1 MYLPKHFAV
10 DDPALLAQLIAE
22 YPLATMV
29 ANLND
34 QLEVNHLPLMLS
46 TDRSK
51 LYGHIARVNPLAKV
65 ANSNQPTV
73 MAIFH
78 GPNAYVTPAWY
89 PSKKETGK
97 VVPTWNYAV
106 VHAQGN
112 IKLIE
117 DPHWLRSHVAQMT
130 NIHEPTYQS
139 NWKLDDAP
147 EDYVQIMLKAIV
159 GIEIEVQSL
168 TGKFKLSQNRPPE
181 DYAAVIETIDQS
193 PQEILQEMRKY
204 MKQSYGVV

>member
-10 DDPALLAQLIAE
+10 DDQALLAQIIHE
-22 YPLATMV
+22 YPLATLV
-29 ANLND
+29 GNLD
-34 QLEVNHLPLMLS
+34 GQLEVNHLPLMLS
-46 TDRSK
+46 ADKKK
-51 LYGHIARVNPLAKV
+51 LFGHIARMNPLMKIAQ
-65 ANSNQPTV
+65 SSETTV
-73 MAIFH
+73 TAIFH
-78 GPNAYVTPAWY
+78 GPNAYITPTWY

-117 DPHWLRSHVAQMT
+117 DTQWLRSHVSQMT

-147 EDYVQIMLKAIV
+147 EEYVQTMLKAIV
-159 GIEIEVQSL
+159 GIEIDIKSL
-168 TGKFKLSQNRPPE
+168 VGKFKLSQNRPPE
-181 DYAAVIETIDQS
+181 DYAAVVNELDQS
-193 PQEILQEMRKY
+193 PQEILQAMRQY
-204 MKQSYGVV
+204 MKS

>member
-10 DDPALLAQLIAE
+10 DNPTLLAQLIAE
-22 YPLATMV
+22 YPLATV
-29 ANLND
+29 VGNLEG

-46 TDRSK
+46 ADRNK
-51 LYGHIARVNPLAKV
+51 LYGHIARVNPLVKIAS
-65 ANSNQPTV
+65 SNQPNVT
-73 MAIFH
+73 AIFN

-106 VHAQGN
+106 VHAQGSL
-112 IKLIE
+112 KLIE
-117 DPHWLRSHVAQMT
+117 DAQWLRSHVSQMT

-139 NWKLDDAP
+139 HWKLDDAP
-147 EDYVQIMLKAIV
+147 EEYIQMMLRAIV
-159 GIEIEVQSL
+159 GIEIEVTSL

-181 DYAAVIETIDQS
+181 DYAAVVDTLEKS
-193 PQEILQEMRKY
+193 PAEVLQAMRSY
-204 MKQSYGVV
+204 MKPN

>member
-10 DDPALLAQLIAE
+10 DDPVFLAQLISE
-22 YPLATMV
+22 YPLATV
-29 ANLND
+29 VGNLDD
-34 QLEVNHLPLMLS
+34 QLEINHLPLMLS
-46 TDRSK
+46 PDKSK
-51 LYGHIARVNPLAKV
+51 LHGHIARVNPLVKIAG
-65 ANSNQPTV
+65 SNQSQVT
-73 MAIFH
+73 AIFH

-106 VHAQGN
+106 VHAQGTLT
-112 IKLIE
+112 LIE
-117 DPHWLRSHVAQMT
+117 DAQWLRNHVAQMT

-147 EDYVQIMLKAIV
+147 EEYIQMMLRAII
-159 GIEIEVQSL
+159 GIEINVESL

-181 DYAAVIETIDQS
+181 DYAAVVKTLDQS
-193 PQEILQEMRKY
+193 PAEALQAMRKY
-204 MKQSYGVV
+204 MKPN

>member
-1 MYLPKHFAV
+1 MYLPKHFSV

-22 YPLATMV
+22 YPLATIV
-29 ANLND
+29 GSLEN

-46 TDRSK
+46 SDRTK
-51 LYGHIARVNPLAKV
+51 LYGHIARVNPLVKV
-65 ANSNQPTV
+65 AGSSNTSV
-73 MAIFH
+73 TAIFN
-78 GPNAYVTPAWY
+78 GPQAYVTPAWY

-117 DPHWLRSHVAQMT
+117 DAQWLRSHVAQMT

-147 EDYVQIMLKAIV
+147 EDYVQMMLKAII
-159 GIEIEVQSL
+159 GIEIEVKIL
-168 TGKFKLSQNRPPE
+168 VGKFKLSQNRPAQ
-181 DYAAVIETIDQS
+181 DYAAVVETIEKS
-193 PQEILQEMRKY
+193 PQEVLQEMRKY
-204 MKQSYGVV
+204 MKPN

>member
-1 MYLPKHFAV
+1 MYLPKHFSV

-22 YPLATMV
+22 YPLATIV
-29 ANLND
+29 GSLEN

-46 TDRSK
+46 SDRTK
-51 LYGHIARVNPLAKV
+51 LYGHIARVNPLVKV
-65 ANSNQPTV
+65 AGSCNTSVT
-73 MAIFH
+73 AIFN
-78 GPNAYVTPAWY
+78 GPQAYVTPAWY

-117 DPHWLRSHVAQMT
+117 DAQWLRSHVAQMT

-147 EDYVQIMLKAIV
+147 EDYVQMMLKAII
-159 GIEIEVQSL
+159 GIEIEVKSL
-168 TGKFKLSQNRPPE
+168 VGKFKLSQNRPAQ
-181 DYAAVIETIDQS
+181 DYAAVVETIEKS
-193 PQEILQEMRKY
+193 PQEVLQEMRKY
-204 MKQSYGVV
+204 MKPN

>member
-10 DDPALLAQLIAE
+10 DDPVFLAQLISE
-22 YPLATMV
+22 YPLATV
-29 ANLND
+29 VGNLDD
-34 QLEVNHLPLMLS
+34 QLEINHLPLMLS
-46 TDRSK
+46 PDKSK
-51 LYGHIARVNPLAKV
+51 LHGHIARVNPLVKIAG
-65 ANSNQPTV
+65 SNQSQVT
-73 MAIFH
+73 AIFH

-106 VHAQGN
+106 VHAQGTLT
-112 IKLIE
+112 LIE
-117 DPHWLRSHVAQMT
+117 DAQWLRNHVAQMT

-147 EDYVQIMLKAIV
+147 EEYIQMMLRAII
-159 GIEIEVQSL
+159 GIEINVESL

-181 DYAAVIETIDQS
+181 DYAAVVKTLDQS
-193 PQEILQEMRKY
+193 PAEALQAMRKY
-204 MKQSYGVV
+204 MKAN

>member
-1 MYLPKHFAV
+1 MYLPKHFSV

-22 YPLATMV
+22 YPLATIV
-29 ANLND
+29 GSLEN
-34 QLEVNHLPLMLS
+34 QLEINHLPLMLS
-46 TDRSK
+46 SDRTK
-51 LYGHIARVNPLAKV
+51 LYGHIARVNPLVKV
-65 ANSNQPTV
+65 AGSSNTSV
-73 MAIFH
+73 TAIFN
-78 GPNAYVTPAWY
+78 GPQAYVTPAWY

-117 DPHWLRSHVAQMT
+117 DAQWLRSHVAQMT

-147 EDYVQIMLKAIV
+147 EDYVQMMLKAII
-159 GIEIEVQSL
+159 GIEIEVKSL
-168 TGKFKLSQNRPPE
+168 VGKFKLSQNRPAQ
-181 DYAAVIETIDQS
+181 DYAAVVETIEKS
-193 PQEILQEMRKY
+193 PQEVLQEMRKY
-204 MKQSYGVV
+204 MKPN

>member
-1 MYLPKHFAV
+1 MYLPKHFSV

-22 YPLATMV
+22 YPLATIV
-29 ANLND
+29 GSLEN

-46 TDRSK
+46 SDRTK
-51 LYGHIARVNPLAKV
+51 LYGHIARVNPLVKV
-65 ANSNQPTV
+65 AGSSNTSV
-73 MAIFH
+73 TAIFN
-78 GPNAYVTPAWY
+78 GPQAYVTPAWY

-117 DPHWLRSHVAQMT
+117 DAQWLRSHVAQMT

-139 NWKLDDAP
+139 NCKLDDAP
-147 EDYVQIMLKAIV
+147 EDYVQMMLKAII
-159 GIEIEVQSL
+159 GIEIEVKSL
-168 TGKFKLSQNRPPE
+168 VGKFKLSQNRPAQ
-181 DYAAVIETIDQS
+181 DYAAVVETIEKS
-193 PQEILQEMRKY
+193 PQEVLQEMRKY
-204 MKQSYGVV
+204 MKPN

>member
-1 MYLPKHFAV
+1 MYLPKHFSV

-22 YPLATMV
+22 YPLATIV
-29 ANLND
+29 GSLEN

-46 TDRSK
+46 SDRTK
-51 LYGHIARVNPLAKV
+51 LYGHIARVNPLVKV
-65 ANSNQPTV
+65 AGSSNTSV
-73 MAIFH
+73 TAIFN
-78 GPNAYVTPAWY
+78 GPQAYVTPAWY

-117 DPHWLRSHVAQMT
+117 DAQWLRSHVAQMT

-139 NWKLDDAP
+139 NWKLEDAP
-147 EDYVQIMLKAIV
+147 EDYVQMMLKAII
-159 GIEIEVQSL
+159 GIEIEVKSL
-168 TGKFKLSQNRPPE
+168 VGKFKLSQNRPAQ
-181 DYAAVIETIDQS
+181 DYAAVVETIEKS
-193 PQEILQEMRKY
+193 PQEVLQEMRKY
-204 MKQSYGVV
+204 MKPN